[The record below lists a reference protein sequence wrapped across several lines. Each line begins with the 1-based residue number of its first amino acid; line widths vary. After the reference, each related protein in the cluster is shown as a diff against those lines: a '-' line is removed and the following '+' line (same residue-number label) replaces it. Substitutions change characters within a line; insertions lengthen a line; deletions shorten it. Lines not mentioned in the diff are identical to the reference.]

1 MTRKVRKQIG
11 ILLICLLSILSVSA
25 QTKIS
30 RITLEVKDGSFD
42 NTMPVNNF
50 SYDFNKYDENT
61 AYDSTTK
68 AVTVMVS
75 CKLIP
80 AFIYEAASKSMSHG
94 VSVVLTCYGEDG
106 EKQKVLKMP
115 QAVIDDLS
123 ESYAEQNT
131 EMSDK
136 SIVIHS
142 HILMIDNVRL

>member
-1 MTRKVRKQIG
+1 MTRKVRKQFG

-25 QTKIS
+25 QKKIS
-30 RITLEVKDGSFD
+30 RITLEVENGNLE

-50 SYDFNKYDENT
+50 SYDFNKYDEDT

-80 AFIYEAASKSMSHG
+80 AFIYEAASKSMSHS
-94 VSVVLTCYGEDG
+94 VSVILTCYGENGD
-106 EKQKVLKMP
+106 KQKVLKMP

-123 ESYAEQNT
+123 ESYAQQNA

-136 SIVIHS
+136 SIVIRS
-142 HILMIDNVRL
+142 HILIIDNVRL